1 MRWRRIASQLGRSVA
16 VWAVSTVTMLALA
29 ALLPD
34 FRLQSADGDSVT
46 TIAVAAACGAGAF
59 GILSAVVWPLLVRLL
74 LLVPALV
81 LGLLVFFLNGS
92 LLLLAL
98 RVNPSGRGEAAPETA
113 VIVAAVMSAVA
124 SATGAALAVRD
135 DEAYR
140 RRLHRLATRGRRA
153 HPPCPTAPGLVCVQ
167 LDGVGHDVLTAAVRK
182 GLMPTVARWLAPD
195 ENADPAAR
203 GIRPAAD
210 GVRPGR
216 DEERP
221 AGDGSGPAADGV
233 RPGTDGGRPGEG
245 GTGTP
250 AGDGSRPAL
259 DGVRPGRDEERPA
272 GDGSGPAADGV
283 RPGTDGGRPGGGGTG
298 TPAGDGSRPALD
310 GVRPGRDEERPAGD
324 GSGPAADGVRPGTDG
339 GRPGGGG
346 TGTPAGDGSR
356 PALDGVRPGTDEE
369 RPAGDGP
376 RPAADGTR
384 PAREGAHTAADATS
398 PAADGPRPA
407 AAADRS
413 PRGPAPALPGHG
425 RIAALRG
432 HEASSALPAQRRAT
446 SRFTRRPRGP
456 RPVHAPTHRL
466 TPWRTDWSS
475 QTGASQL
482 GILHGSTFDVP
493 AFRWYEKDRG
503 EVMVCNRPTSA
514 AELQRR
520 AALRTGEDGLLAVDG
535 ASRGNLFSGGAG
547 EQALVLSIATRRRG
561 RDNRSRAGYFAYF
574 SDPANAVRTALSFV
588 AEVAREIGQS
598 TRARLRRQR
607 PRVSRG
613 GLYPLVR
620 AFATVVERDV
630 VVAAVMGDMLAGRTA
645 VYADLVAYDEV
656 AHHSGPHGRDAE
668 KVLQRLDRCLALL
681 ERVAEHAPRPY
692 RIVVLSDHGQSPGET
707 FRARYGLTLGDL
719 VRAGCGLPVP
729 RRAEQTHSG
738 AEARAAVRAA
748 LRRPVE
754 EKGAHRRP
762 ARRPEPVVLASG
774 NLGLVSFPDVP
785 HRMTKEEIDSRHPA
799 LLTTLANHPGIGFLL
814 VRSERHGGVVL
825 GAHGAE
831 IPLAR
836 LDEEPGPLARFG
848 PGAADA
854 VRRTHSFPHTADI
867 MVNSAYDPA
876 DGEVLAFEEQIGS
889 HGGLGGAQS
898 RPFLLS
904 PVDLS
909 PPSADGTE
917 PVGAERIHRILRRW
931 LNELNGPQVPLTPAP
946 EEEEQAA

>member
-1 MRWRRIASQLGRSVA
+1 MRGVRWRRIASQIGRSVA
-16 VWAVSTVTMLALA
+16 VWAVSTVTMLVLA

-34 FRLQSADGDSVT
+34 FQLQSADGDST
-46 TIAVAAACGAGAF
+46 TRIAVTAVCGAGAF
-59 GILSAVVWPLLVRLL
+59 GLLSAVAWPVLVRLL
-74 LLVPALV
+74 LLVPAFV

-98 RVNPSGRGEAAPETA
+98 RVNPSGRGVVAPETA
-113 VIVAAVMSAVA
+113 VIVAAAMSAVA
-124 SATGAALAVRD
+124 SATGGALAVRD

-167 LDGVGHDVLTAAVRK
+167 LDGVGHDVLADAVRK
-182 GLMPTVARWLAPD
+182 GLMPTVARWL
-195 ENADPAAR
+195 
-203 GIRPAAD
+203 
-210 GVRPGR
+210 
-216 DEERP
+216 
-221 AGDGSGPAADGV
+221 
-233 RPGTDGGRPGEG
+233 T
-245 GTGTP
+245 
-250 AGDGSRPAL
+250 
-259 DGVRPGRDEERPA
+259 
-272 GDGSGPAADGV
+272 
-283 RPGTDGGRPGGGGTG
+283 PGGGQPT
-298 TPAGDGSRPALD
+298 
-310 GVRPGRDEERPAGD
+310 
-324 GSGPAADGVRPGTDG
+324 ADGI
-339 GRPGGGG
+339 
-346 TGTPAGDGSR
+346 
-356 PALDGVRPGTDEE
+356 
-369 RPAGDGP
+369 
-376 RPAADGTR
+376 
-384 PAREGAHTAADATS
+384 
-398 PAADGPRPA
+398 
-407 AAADRS
+407 RS
-413 PRGPAPALPGHG
+413 
-425 RIAALRG
+425 
-432 HEASSALPAQRRAT
+432 S
-446 SRFTRRPRGP
+446 
-456 RPVHAPTHRL
+456 HRL

-520 AALRTGEDGLLAVDG
+520 AVRHTGDGGLLTVDG

-561 RDNRSRAGYFAYF
+561 RENRSRAGYFAYF

-598 TRARLRRQR
+598 TLARLRGQR

-613 GLYPLVR
+613 GLYPFVR

-630 VVAAVMGDMLAGRTA
+630 VVAAVMGDMLAGRTS

-656 AHHSGPHGRDAE
+656 AHHSGPHSRDAE
-668 KVLQRLDRCLALL
+668 KVLQRLDRSLALL

-707 FRARYGLTLGDL
+707 FRSRYGLTLGDL

-729 RRAEQTHSG
+729 RRAERTHSG
-738 AEARAAVRAA
+738 AEARTAVRAA

-754 EKGAHRRP
+754 DEAEQHRT
-762 ARRPEPVVLASG
+762 ARRSEPIVLASG

-785 HRMTKEEIDSRHPA
+785 HRMTKEEIDARHPA
-799 LLTTLANHPGIGFLL
+799 LLPTLANHPGIGFLL
-814 VRSERHGGVVL
+814 VRSEEHGGLVL

-831 IPLAR
+831 IPLAE
-836 LDEEPGPLARFG
+836 LDGEPGPLAPFG

-854 VRRTHSFPHTADI
+854 VRRTHTFPHTADI

-898 RPFLLS
+898 HPFLLS
-904 PVDLS
+904 PRDLS
-909 PPSADGTE
+909 APAADGGELT
-917 PVGAERIHRILRRW
+917 GAEHIHHVLRRW
-931 LNELNGPQVPLTPAP
+931 LGEPAGPRVPLARDV
-946 EEEEQAA
+946 EEERAA